1 VICLTG
7 PLFVKV
13 FFTHPAGPVQ
23 NVIDSIWENK
33 YSLYTFPHDR
43 SSQAPTGGIDVKL
56 GIIGL
61 PQSGKSTIFAALS
74 GARGEE
80 SVERKSRAN
89 QRIGT
94 VRVADERVDFLA
106 GLLTPKKTTYA
117 RVEYLLPSETTGG
130 PSGSDRALWNQI
142 KPCDALIHV
151 LKNFSYPGGP
161 GATPEADFWALE
173 EEMIL
178 SDLLVVEKR
187 LERMELDSKRGNK
200 PEPEELSLI
209 NACRELLEKG
219 QPIRRDP
226 ELSSAPVLKG
236 FTFLSARPQLIII
249 NNEDEDES
257 IPSWEKQPENTNIIT
272 VRGRLEM
279 DIASMDPDEA
289 GEFLTEYHIEE
300 SALDR
305 VIESS
310 YHLMNLISFFTV
322 LNEEVRA
329 WTIGLG
335 SPALEAAGA
344 VHTDIQRGF
353 IRAEVLAFQHLREYG
368 SFQEAKKAGQVRL
381 EGKEYTVQDG
391 DVINFRFNI

>member
-1 VICLTG
+1 M
-7 PLFVKV
+7 
-13 FFTHPAGPVQ
+13 
-23 NVIDSIWENK
+23 
-33 YSLYTFPHDR
+33 
-43 SSQAPTGGIDVKL
+43 KL
-56 GIIGL
+56 GIVGL
-61 PQSGKSTIFAALS
+61 PQSGKNTIFAALS

-80 SVERKSRAN
+80 AVQRKSRMD

-94 VRVADERVDFLA
+94 VRVADDRVDFLA
-106 GLLTPKKTTYA
+106 ALLTPKKTTYA

-130 PSGSDRALWNQI
+130 KPSRSDSALWNQI
-142 KPCDALIHV
+142 RPCDALIHV
-151 LKNFSYPGGP
+151 LRNFSSPGGL
-161 GATPEADFWALE
+161 GATPEADFRTLE

-187 LERMELDSKRGNK
+187 LERMELDTKRGNK

-219 QPIRRDP
+219 LPIRLDP
-226 ELSSAPVLKG
+226 ELSSAPALRG
-236 FTFLSARPQLIII
+236 FTFLSGRPQLVII

-257 IPSWEKQPENTNIIT
+257 FPAWEKQPENTDIIA

-279 DIASMDPDEA
+279 DIAGMDPEEA

-305 VIESS
+305 VIERS

-329 WTIGLG
+329 WTIGSG

-344 VHTDIQRGF
+344 VHTDMKKGF

-368 SFQEAKKAGQVRL
+368 SFQEAKKAGHVRL

-391 DVINFRFNI
+391 DVINFRFNV